1 MVRDPVVTEQL
12 RKLLAQITRRSRR
25 PALFT
30 GRNKFARRHRYAEW
44 NETVLIIGPGVSDE
58 DQKTPRYVRF
68 SPLFKQQWTE
78 INSIDPE
85 LHDDVLA
92 LIDAVEASTGH

>member
-12 RKLLAQITRRSRR
+12 RKLLAQIT
-25 PALFT
+25 ALT
-30 GRNKFARRHRYAEW
+30 ACGTLHWMKQVRTAHRYAEW

-92 LIDAVEASTGH
+92 LIDAVDASTGH